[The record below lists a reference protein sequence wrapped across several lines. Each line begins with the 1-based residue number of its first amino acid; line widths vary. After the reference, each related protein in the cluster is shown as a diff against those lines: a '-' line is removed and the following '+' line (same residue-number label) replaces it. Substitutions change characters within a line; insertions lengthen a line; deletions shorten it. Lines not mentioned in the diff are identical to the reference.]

1 MIKLKNILPENNDN
15 NRWLQLF
22 TTMLF
27 LAMFA
32 FPLFPLKVSNIIL
45 ILFALLT
52 LILFFIRP
60 VPVGKALLLNLVF
73 IVPFIP
79 YLIEF
84 FVSGFDPSAR
94 FELEKK
100 LFFFTAP
107 LVIPVFMKVTGFR
120 NYKSALLI
128 FSLSVAAI
136 TLYTIIGLLIEGVP
150 FNPISYENGAYILR
164 NRFEI
169 ISGLHPTYYSIF
181 ALCAGCFLS
190 YSSLRKRSFHV
201 AAQVIAGVL
210 FVSVLVLAVRIAFFV
225 AMVFLLIWIFNK
237 KIAISAK
244 ITGGVIA
251 MAVFAILIFS
261 VPSLNMRFGEITTWF
276 TGNANIENTMS
287 QRETI
292 VDCSLKVFS
301 DHMWL
306 GTGSRDFQHELDNC
320 YSSKGW
326 VSNNQ
331 SFNPHN
337 QFLSVG
343 INYGIFFL
351 LIFIGGLFYIFRRM
365 LIIPEAKYFMIA
377 VLFVFLS
384 ESILERQMGVYFFG
398 LISLLFY
405 NVKESLTT
413 PDSMNHMANS

>member
-1 MIKLKNILPENNDN
+1 MIKLKNILPENNDK
-15 NRWLQLF
+15 NRWLHLL

-32 FPLFPLKVSNIIL
+32 FPIFPLKVSNIIL

-60 VPVGKALLLNLVF
+60 VPIGKALLLNMVF
-73 IVPFIP
+73 MVPFTP

-84 FVSGFDPSAR
+84 FISGFDPSAR

-107 LVIPVFMKVTGFR
+107 LVIPVFMKVTGFI
-120 NYKSALLI
+120 NYKAALLI

-136 TLYTIIGLLIEGVP
+136 ALYTLIGLLIEGVP

-169 ISGLHPTYYSIF
+169 ISGLHPTYYSVF
-181 ALCAGCFLS
+181 ALCAGCFLGYNS
-190 YSSLRKRSFHV
+190 FLQKRSFHV
-201 AAQVIAGVL
+201 LARIIAGVL
-210 FVSVLVLAVRIAFFV
+210 FVSVLVLAVRIAIIV
-225 AMVFLLIWIFNK
+225 GVVFLFIWIFNK
-237 KIAISAK
+237 KIALSAK

-251 MAVFAILIFS
+251 LAVLVIIIFS
-261 VPSLNMRFGEITTWF
+261 VPSLKVRFGEITTWF
-276 TGNANIENTMS
+276 TGRANSENTMS
-287 QRETI
+287 QREMI
-292 VDCSLKVFS
+292 VDCSYKVFS

-306 GTGSRDFQHELDNC
+306 GTGSRNFQHELDNC

-337 QFLSVG
+337 QFLSEG

-351 LIFIGGLFYIFRRM
+351 LIFIAGLYFIFRRI
-365 LIIPEAKYFMIA
+365 LTIPEAKYFMVA

-405 NVKESLTT
+405 NVGSYQKVV
-413 PDSMNHMANS
+413 D

>member
-1 MIKLKNILPENNDN
+1 MIKLKNILPENNDK
-15 NRWLQLF
+15 NRWLHLF

-32 FPLFPLKVSNIIL
+32 FPIFPLKVSNIIL

-52 LILFFIRP
+52 LILYFIKP
-60 VPVGKALLLNLVF
+60 IPIGKVLLLNLVF

-84 FVSGFDPSAR
+84 FISGFDPSTR
-94 FELEKK
+94 FEFEKK

-120 NYKSALLI
+120 NYKAALLI

-136 TLYTIIGLLIEGVP
+136 TLYSIIRLLAEGVV
-150 FNPISYENGAYILR
+150 FNPVSYENGAYILR

-190 YSSLRKRSFHV
+190 YSSLQKRSFQV

-210 FVSVLVLAVRIAFFV
+210 FISVLVLAVRIAFFV
-225 AMVFLLIWIFNK
+225 AVVFLLFWIFNK

-251 MAVFAILIFS
+251 LAVFVILIFS
-261 VPSLNMRFGEITTWF
+261 VPSLNMRFGEITTWV
-276 TGNANIENTMS
+276 TGRANSGNTIS
-287 QRETI
+287 QREMI
-292 VDCSLKVFS
+292 VDCSFKVFS
-301 DHMWL
+301 DHVWL
-306 GTGSRDFQHELDNC
+306 GTGSRNFQHELDNC

-326 VSNNQ
+326 VNNNQ

-337 QFLSVG
+337 QFLSEG

-351 LIFIGGLFYIFRRM
+351 LIFIAGLFYIFRRI
-365 LIIPEAKYFMIA
+365 LTFPEAKYFMVA

-405 NVKESLTT
+405 NIKSESC
-413 PDSMNHMANS
+413 PMEV